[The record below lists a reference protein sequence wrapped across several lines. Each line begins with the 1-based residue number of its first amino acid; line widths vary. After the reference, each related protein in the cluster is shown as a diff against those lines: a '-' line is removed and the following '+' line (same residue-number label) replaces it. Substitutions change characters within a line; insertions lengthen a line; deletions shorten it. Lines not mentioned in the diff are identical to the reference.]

1 MSLNLRALF
10 VLGLALCGC
19 GDHYE
24 GGGRRK
30 ELPMNDQTETEPPN
44 IGPGDGSSAATGGA
58 GTDGNAGAAGS
69 E

>member
-1 MSLNLRALF
+1 MSLNHRALF

-30 ELPMNDQTETEPPN
+30 ELPMNDQTEPPN
-44 IGPGDGSSAATGGA
+44 IGPGAGSSAATGGA
-58 GTDGNAGAAGS
+58 GSDGNAGAAGS